1 MEVVYTLSRGKRL
14 RVIEGDIT
22 LIPVDAMANA
32 ANATL
37 SGGGGVDGAIHRAG
51 GPTIMDE
58 LDDLRPRIG
67 KLARGNAVATSAGA
81 LPARF
86 VFHAVGPIYKHGNS
100 GEPEALAACYRNCL
114 LLADERACRTL
125 SFPAISTGAFG
136 YPMQAAAEVA
146 VPEVVSFLDRKAH
159 SLEEV
164 LFVLPG
170 EAAFDIYV
178 RILTD
183 AGL

>member
-1 MEVVYTLSRGKRL
+1 MEVLYTLPNGRHI
-14 RVIEGDIT
+14 RVVEGDIT
-22 LIPVDAMANA
+22 LIPVDAITNA

-51 GPTIMDE
+51 GPDIMDE
-58 LDDLRPRIG
+58 LDDMRPRIG
-67 KLARGNAVATSAGA
+67 KLARGNAVVTSAGR
-81 LPARF
+81 LPAKF
-86 VFHAVGPIYKHGNS
+86 VFHAVGPVFRNGNA

-114 LLADERACRTL
+114 RLAEERACRSI

-146 VPEVVSFLDRKAH
+146 ISEIVAFLDGKAA
-159 SLEEV
+159 SLDEV
-164 LFVLPG
+164 LCVLSG
-170 EAAFDIYV
+170 EAAFDVYIRV
-178 RILTD
+178 LTD